1 MKIHQLVIWL
11 CWPKKSYRPDSAW
24 LEAWLRSRLGSA
36 QIWFDRDLVELSPDR
51 TKSEPILVLVSVF
64 LYLYI
69 SPTGSRH
76 PLTGEV
82 THSHAPY
89 RKIPIGS

>member
-1 MKIHQLVIWL
+1 MKIHQLVTWL

-64 LYLYI
+64 LYLYMLQCVREI
-69 SPTGSRH
+69 SDFAESLVSTRI
-76 PLTGEV
+76 
-82 THSHAPY
+82 A
-89 RKIPIGS
+89 